1 MCFERD
7 DCCNMASC
15 VCELVAPAA
24 RPLRQFAQTVCWL
37 AGTQP
42 HTAKF
47 ACRLNGGRAA
57 EQPRH
62 QGESGWWGRKLAPGS
77 APDRLP
83 VAGWRRA
90 AGAEAARRPRAGH
103 SQPLCDAA
111 GGRGAGGAY
120 SSLLLGGLAG
130 LSSVVAPDRGLAC
143 RAAGNWQKMAHASST
158 QALAENSN

>member
-7 DCCNMASC
+7 DCCNMAS

-24 RPLRQFAQTVCWL
+24 SRPLRQFAQTVCWL

-77 APDRLP
+77 APAAYRWLAGGGQLGLRRLDGRGP
-83 VAGWRRA
+83 ATASRCVTRP
-90 AGAEAARRPRAGH
+90 GAEVQGEPTA
-103 SQPLCDAA
+103 
-111 GGRGAGGAY
+111 
-120 SSLLLGGLAG
+120 
-130 LSSVVAPDRGLAC
+130 
-143 RAAGNWQKMAHASST
+143 ASSS
-158 QALAENSN
+158 AAWLA